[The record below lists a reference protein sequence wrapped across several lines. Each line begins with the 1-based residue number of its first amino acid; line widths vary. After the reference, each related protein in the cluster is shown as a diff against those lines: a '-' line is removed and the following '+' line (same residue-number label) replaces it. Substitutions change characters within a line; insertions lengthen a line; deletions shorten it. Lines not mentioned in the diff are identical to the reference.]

1 MSQRVSESTSQRI
14 SESASPRISESAS
27 RRRLVVGISG
37 ASGAIMAIRA
47 LEVLRTTD
55 IETHL
60 VVSPAAKIT
69 IAQETDWKISD
80 VLDLADVVYQ
90 HQDISAAIASGSFET
105 MGMLV
110 LPCSV
115 KTLSSIA
122 NCYNENLLTR
132 AADVT
137 LKEGR
142 SLLLAL
148 RETPLH
154 PGHIRLMDLA
164 AQSGAIIFPPV
175 PAFYTKPDSIATMVD
190 ELVGRILARM
200 GVENELYRRWGE

>member
-1 MSQRVSESTSQRI
+1 MSQR
-14 SESASPRISESAS
+14 ASESAS
-27 RRRLVVGISG
+27 RQISESMKQRRLVVGISG

-60 VVSPAAKIT
+60 VVSPAAKLT
-69 IAQETDWKISD
+69 IAQETDWKVSD

-154 PGHIRLMDLA
+154 HGHIRLMDLA

-175 PAFYTKPDSIATMVD
+175 PAFYTKPESIAAMVD
-190 ELVGRILARM
+190 DLVGRMLARM

>member
-1 MSQRVSESTSQRI
+1 
-14 SESASPRISESAS
+14 
-27 RRRLVVGISG
+27 
-37 ASGAIMAIRA
+37 MAIRA

-69 IAQETDWKISD
+69 IAQETDWQVSD

-105 MGMLV
+105 MGMIV

-122 NCYNENLLTR
+122 NAYNENLLTR

-154 PGHIRLMDLA
+154 HGHIRLMDLA

-175 PAFYTKPDSIATMVD
+175 PAFYTKPESIAAMVD
-190 ELVGRILARM
+190 DLVGRMLARM

>member
-1 MSQRVSESTSQRI
+1 
-14 SESASPRISESAS
+14 
-27 RRRLVVGISG
+27 
-37 ASGAIMAIRA
+37 MAIRA

-69 IAQETDWKISD
+69 IAQETDWKVSD

-105 MGMLV
+105 MGMIV

-122 NCYNENLLTR
+122 NAYNENLLTR

-154 PGHIRLMDLA
+154 HGHIRLMDLA
-164 AQSGAIIFPPV
+164 AGIH
-175 PAFYTKPDSIATMVD
+175 
-190 ELVGRILARM
+190 
-200 GVENELYRRWGE
+200 RRHG